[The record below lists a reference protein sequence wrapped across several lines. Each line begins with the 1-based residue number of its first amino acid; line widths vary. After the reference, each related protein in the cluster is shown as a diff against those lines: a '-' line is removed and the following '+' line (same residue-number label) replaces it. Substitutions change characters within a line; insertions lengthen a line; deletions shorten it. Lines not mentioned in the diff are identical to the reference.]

1 MQTAVI
7 QGAISAVCIQNALAD
22 GGQRDMPSFDYDLAI
37 IGAGSGGLTAARLA
51 RFFAKR
57 VVLIDKERL
66 GGDCLHYGC
75 VPSKAL
81 IKASRVAHEAATAT
95 RWGLSVQRVP
105 TGLTAINARVRQA
118 ITDIGKL
125 DDVEVLSELGVDVL
139 LGGATFRDPHTLSV
153 GGDSEDRAITA
164 KFVLI
169 ASGSR
174 PAVPDVEGLAE
185 VGYLTNEDV
194 FDLSDLPGRLAV
206 IGGGPIGVE
215 LAQALHRLGSTVTV
229 LQRGPHLIPRDDAE
243 MIDLLEGQFTDE
255 GIDLRLNTSP
265 VAAHRDGGDI
275 VLTLG
280 DGELRVD
287 QILCAVGRVP
297 TVESLGL
304 DAAGVTINARGI
316 AVNELLQTNQSH
328 IYAVGDVTGGPA
340 FTHYAGHQ
348 AAHAVRNIFV
358 PIKAKFAPGHL
369 PWVTFTDPE
378 IAHVGRTEAEVRAAG
393 DTYEIVRFPYSHNER
408 AVTDAEPVGLMKFLI
423 DGKRRL
429 IGAHIAGHCAGELI
443 NELTLAMNNDLSV
456 EAIISSIHAYP
467 TYSFAIPIALYDYA
481 LNENPSTAARVGRF
495 LSRLT

>member
-1 MQTAVI
+1 
-7 QGAISAVCIQNALAD
+7 
-22 GGQRDMPSFDYDLAI
+22 MPSFDYDLAI
-37 IGAGSGGLTAARLA
+37 IGAGSAGLTAARLA

-57 VVLIDKERL
+57 VALIDKDRL
-66 GGDCLHYGC
+66 GGDCLNYGC

-81 IKASRVAHEAATAT
+81 IKASRVAHEAATAH
-95 RWGLSVQRVP
+95 RWGLSAQP
-105 TGLTAINARVRQA
+105 LDTGIAAVNARVRQA
-118 ITDIGKL
+118 VTEVGKL
-125 DDVEVLSELGVDVL
+125 DDAAMLAELGVDVL
-139 LGGATFRDPHTLSV
+139 LGGATFRDPHTLRV
-153 GGDSEDRAITA
+153 GDQDITA

-174 PAVPDVEGLAE
+174 PAVPDIEGLAE

-215 LAQALHRLGSTVTV
+215 LAQALHRLGSAVTV
-229 LQRGPHLIPRDDAE
+229 LQRGHQLIPRDDVD
-243 MIDLLEGQFTDE
+243 MIDVLERQFAAE
-255 GIDLRLNTSP
+255 GIDVRRGARP
-265 VAAHRDGGDI
+265 GAARRAGGDL
-275 VLTLG
+275 VLTLAP
-280 DGELRVD
+280 GELRVD
-287 QILCAVGRVP
+287 AILCAVGRVP
-297 TVESLGL
+297 NVDKLGL
-304 DAAGVTINARGI
+304 DAAGVTTNDRGI
-316 AVNELLQTNQSH
+316 PVNDLLQTSQPH

-358 PIKAKFAPGHL
+358 PIKAAFSPGHL

-378 IAHVGRTEAEVRAAG
+378 IAHVGRTEAEVRTAG
-393 DTYEIVRFPYSHNER
+393 DTCDVIRFPYRHNER

-429 IGAHIAGHCAGELI
+429 IGAHIAGQCAGEMI
-443 NELTLAMNNDLSV
+443 NELTLAMNNDLTV
-456 EAIISSIHAYP
+456 DAIISSIHAYP

-481 LNENPSTAARVGRF
+481 LTQSPSTAAKVGRF

>member
-1 MQTAVI
+1 
-7 QGAISAVCIQNALAD
+7 
-22 GGQRDMPSFDYDLAI
+22 MPSFEYDLAI

-57 VVLIDKERL
+57 VALIDKDRL

-81 IKASRVAHEAATAT
+81 IKASRVAHEAATAH
-95 RWGLSVQRVP
+95 RWGLSAQRVP
-105 TGLTAINARVRQA
+105 TGLTAVNARVQRA
-118 ITDIGKL
+118 IADIGTL
-125 DDVEVLSELGVDVL
+125 EDVEALSEIGVDVL
-139 LGGATFRDPHTLSV
+139 LGGATFLDPHTLRA
-153 GGDSEDRAITA
+153 GDRDITA

-229 LQRGPHLIPRDDAE
+229 LQRGPHLLPRDDAE
-243 MIDLLEGQFTDE
+243 LIEILERQFADE
-255 GIDLRLNTSP
+255 GIDVRLGTVPS
-265 VAAHRDGGDI
+265 AAHRDGGDI
-275 VLTLG
+275 VLTLGHTVG

-304 DAAGVTINARGI
+304 DAAGITTTARGI

-393 DTYEIVRFPYSHNER
+393 DTCQIVRFPYSHNER

-443 NELTLAMNNDLSV
+443 NELTLAMNNDLTV
-456 EAIISSIHAYP
+456 DAIIGSIHAYP

-481 LNENPSTAARVGRF
+481 LTENPSTAAKVGRF

>member
-1 MQTAVI
+1 MADR
-7 QGAISAVCIQNALAD
+7 GNA
-22 GGQRDMPSFDYDLAI
+22 MPTFDYDLAI

-57 VVLIDKERL
+57 VALIDKDRL

-81 IKASRVAHEAATAT
+81 IKASRVAHEAATAQ
-95 RWGLSVQRVP
+95 RWGLSAQPVNN
-105 TGLTAINARVRQA
+105 GLAAVNARVQRA
-118 ITDIGKL
+118 IADIGKL
-125 DDVEVLSELGVDVL
+125 DDTGVLSELGVDVL
-139 LGGATFRDPHTLSV
+139 LGGATFRDPHTLRV
-153 GGDSEDRAITA
+153 GSGDLQSRDITA

-174 PAVPDVEGLAE
+174 PAVPHIDGLAE
-185 VGYLTNEDV
+185 AGYLTNEDV
-194 FDLSDLPGRLAV
+194 FDLSDLPDRLAV

-215 LAQALHRLGSTVTV
+215 LAQAFHRLGSTVTV

-243 MIDLLEGQFTDE
+243 MINMLEGQFVDE
-255 GIDLRLNTSP
+255 GIGVRLNTRLGA
-265 VAAHRDGGDI
+265 VHRDRGDK

-280 DGELRVD
+280 GDEQLRVD
-287 QILCAVGRVP
+287 EILCAIGRASN
-297 TVESLGL
+297 VESLGL
-304 DAAGVTINARGI
+304 DAAGVITNKRGI

-328 IYAVGDVTGGPA
+328 IYAVGDVIGGPA

-378 IAHVGRTEAEVRAAG
+378 IAHVGRTEEQARAGG
-393 DTYEIVRFPYSHNER
+393 DTFEVIRFPYCHNER

-429 IGAHIAGHCAGELI
+429 IGAHIAGQCAGEMI
-443 NELTLAMNNDLSV
+443 NELTLAMNNDLTV
-456 EAIISSIHAYP
+456 DAIIGSIHAYP
-467 TYSFAIPIALYDYA
+467 TYSFAIPIALYGYA
-481 LNENPSTAARVGRF
+481 LTENPSTAAKVGRF

>member
-1 MQTAVI
+1 
-7 QGAISAVCIQNALAD
+7 
-22 GGQRDMPSFDYDLAI
+22 MPSFDYDLAI
-37 IGAGSGGLTAARLA
+37 IGAGSGGLTAARLG

-57 VVLIDKERL
+57 VALIDKDQL

-81 IKASRVAHEAATAT
+81 IKASRVAHEAATAQ
-95 RWGLSVQRVP
+95 RWGLSAQPVHN
-105 TGLTAINARVRQA
+105 GLAAVNARVQRA
-118 ITDIGKL
+118 IADIGKL
-125 DDVEVLSELGVDVL
+125 DDPVALSELGVDVL
-139 LGGATFRDPHTLSV
+139 LGGAAFVDPHTLRV
-153 GGDSEDRAITA
+153 ADRDITA
-164 KFVLI
+164 KFILI

-174 PAVPDVEGLAE
+174 PAVPAIEGLAE

-194 FDLSDLPGRLAV
+194 FDLSDLPARLAV

-215 LAQALHRLGSTVTV
+215 LAQAFHRLGSTVTV

-243 MIDLLEGQFTDE
+243 MIDMLECQFAEE
-255 GIDLRLNTSP
+255 GIDVRLDTRLRA
-265 VAAHRDGGDI
+265 VHREGGDT
-275 VLTLG
+275 VLTLN

-287 QILCAVGRVP
+287 KVLCAVGRVP
-297 TVESLGL
+297 NVESLQL
-304 DAAGVTINARGI
+304 DAAGVTTNQRGI
-316 AVNELLQTNQSH
+316 AANELLQTNQPH

-378 IAHVGRTEAEVRAAG
+378 IAHVGRTEEQARAAG
-393 DTYEIVRFPYSHNER
+393 DTFQVVRFPYSHNER

-429 IGAHIAGHCAGELI
+429 IGAHIAGQCAGEMI
-443 NELTLAMNNDLSV
+443 NELTLAMNNDLTV
-456 EAIISSIHAYP
+456 DAIINSIHAYP
-467 TYSFAIPIALYDYA
+467 TYSFAIPIALYGYV
-481 LNENPSTAARVGRF
+481 LTENPSTAAKVGRF

>member
-1 MQTAVI
+1 
-7 QGAISAVCIQNALAD
+7 
-22 GGQRDMPSFDYDLAI
+22 MPSFEYDLAI

-57 VVLIDKERL
+57 VALIDKDRL

-81 IKASRVAHEAATAT
+81 IKASRVAHEAATAD
-95 RWGLSVQRVP
+95 RWGLSVQPVHS
-105 TGLTAINARVRQA
+105 GLAAVNARVQQA

-125 DDVEVLSELGVDVL
+125 DDVMALSELGVDVL
-139 LGGATFRDPHTLSV
+139 LGGATFRDPHTLLA
-153 GGDSEDRAITA
+153 GDQEITA

-185 VGYLTNEDV
+185 VGFLTNEDV

-243 MIDLLEGQFTDE
+243 MIQILEHQFADD
-255 GIDLRLNTSP
+255 GIDVRLNTRLNG
-265 VAAHRDGGDI
+265 VRRDGGDI
-275 VLTLG
+275 VLTLD

-297 TVESLGL
+297 SVESLGL
-304 DAAGVTINARGI
+304 DAAGITTNARGI
-316 AVNELLQTNQSH
+316 TVNDLLQTNQSH

-358 PIKAKFAPGHL
+358 PIKAKFAPGQL

-393 DTYEIVRFPYSHNER
+393 DSCEIVRFPYSRNER

-443 NELTLAMNNDLSV
+443 NELTLAMNNDLTV
-456 EAIISSIHAYP
+456 DAIIGSIHAYP
-467 TYSFAIPIALYDYA
+467 TYSFAIPIALYD
-481 LNENPSTAARVGRF
+481 
-495 LSRLT
+495 

>member
-1 MQTAVI
+1 MA
-7 QGAISAVCIQNALAD
+7 
-22 GGQRDMPSFDYDLAI
+22 SFEYDLAI

-57 VVLIDKERL
+57 VALIDKDRL

-81 IKASRVAHEAATAT
+81 IKASRVAHENATAQ
-95 RWGLSVQRVP
+95 RWGLAPQRR
-105 TGLTAINARVRQA
+105 TAGLAGVNARVQQA
-118 ITDIGKL
+118 IADVGKL
-125 DDVEVLSELGVDVL
+125 DDVLALSELGVDVL
-139 LGGATFRDPHTLSV
+139 LGGARFRDPHTLHV
-153 GGDSEDRAITA
+153 GDRDITA

-174 PAVPDVEGLAE
+174 PAVPDINGLGA

-215 LAQALHRLGSTVTV
+215 LAQAFHRLGSTVTV

-243 MIDLLEGQFTDE
+243 MIDILEHQFADE
-255 GIDLRLNTSP
+255 GIDVRLDTSLTA
-265 VAAHRDGGDI
+265 VRRHSGDN

-280 DGELRVD
+280 RPFDADELRVD
-287 QILCAVGRVP
+287 AILCAVGRVP
-297 TVESLGL
+297 NVEMLGL
-304 DAAGVTINARGI
+304 DAAGVTTTARGI
-316 AVNELLQTNQSH
+316 VINDLLQTNQSH

-393 DTYEIVRFPYSHNER
+393 DTCEIIRFPYSHNER
-408 AVTDAEPVGLMKFLI
+408 AVTDAEPVGLIKLLI

-429 IGAHIAGHCAGELI
+429 IGAHIAGHCAGEMI
-443 NELTLAMNNDLSV
+443 NELTLAMNNDLTV
-456 EAIISSIHAYP
+456 DAIIGSIHAYP

-481 LNENPSTAARVGRF
+481 LTENPSTAARVGRF

>member
-1 MQTAVI
+1 MA
-7 QGAISAVCIQNALAD
+7 
-22 GGQRDMPSFDYDLAI
+22 SFEYDLAI

-57 VVLIDKERL
+57 VALIDKDRL

-81 IKASRVAHEAATAT
+81 IKASRVAHEAATAD
-95 RWGLSVQRVP
+95 RWGLSPQPVSS
-105 TGLTAINARVRQA
+105 GLAGVNARVQRA
-118 ITDIGKL
+118 IADIGKL
-125 DDVEVLSELGVDVL
+125 DDVETLSELGVDVL
-139 LGGATFRDPHTLSV
+139 LGGATFRDPHTLRV
-153 GGDSEDRAITA
+153 GERDLTA

-229 LQRGPHLIPRDDAE
+229 LQRAPRLIPRDDIE
-243 MIDLLEGQFTDE
+243 MIEILEHQFADE
-255 GIDLRLNTSP
+255 GIDVRLDTRLSG
-265 VAAHRDGGDI
+265 VHRDDGEI

-287 QILCAVGRVP
+287 QILCAVGRGP

-304 DAAGVTINARGI
+304 DAAGVTTTARGI
-316 AVNELLQTNQSH
+316 AINELLQTNQSH

-378 IAHVGRTEAEVRAAG
+378 IAHVGRTEAQVRAAG
-393 DTYEIVRFPYSHNER
+393 DTCEIVRFPYSHNER

-443 NELTLAMNNDLSV
+443 NELTLAMNNDLTV
-456 EAIISSIHAYP
+456 DAIIGSIHAYP

-481 LNENPSTAARVGRF
+481 LTENPSTAAKVGRF